1 MYAIRP
7 ARPGDLADVVRLV
20 VRLQADEEHH
30 IGYHGVTA
38 AEIEDELAGLRPDW
52 ASGAVLAVA
61 DDGTPRGVLSV
72 DADPVVGRAWLF
84 GPLIELPADH
94 PAYRQC
100 WHNVADELLEAAMA
114 VPRLAGIG
122 DLELFGHR
130 RNRRLGDFAA
140 RHGFTQGNTSR
151 VFTLTGPAL
160 RSVLV
165 AAVDDADT
173 ARPLDEDPEVR
184 AQVVELHER
193 CFPNTTVAGGQLL
206 DGSRGHTVV
215 VATGATG
222 VLGYAAGYAQ
232 QDELYVDFVAVDPEM
247 RGAGTG
253 RGVVRALLRE
263 LAVKDG
269 PRPRAGAV
277 ISLGNDASERMFT
290 ALGFS
295 LHLELVGY
303 RRKPGITR

>member
-7 ARPGDLADVVRLV
+7 AQPDDLANIVQLV
-20 VRLQADEEHH
+20 VRLQADPDHH
-30 IGYHGVTA
+30 IGYHGTTP
-38 AEIEDELAGLRPDW
+38 AEVADELAGLRPDW
-52 ASGAVLAVA
+52 AAGAVLAVA
-61 DDGTPRGVLSV
+61 DDGTPRGVISV
-72 DADPVVGRAWLF
+72 DADAEVGRAWLF
-84 GPLIELPADH
+84 GPFVELPADH

-114 VPRLAGIG
+114 VPRLSGIT

-140 RHGFTQGNTSR
+140 RHGFTQRGTSR
-151 VFTLTGPAL
+151 VFTLTGSAL

-173 ARPLDEDPEVR
+173 ARPLDADPEVR

-193 CFPNTTVAGGQLL
+193 CFPNRTVTGGQLVA
-206 DGSRGHTVV
+206 GSRGHTVV

-222 VLGYAAGYAQ
+222 LLGYAAGYAQ
-232 QDELYVDFVAVDPEM
+232 PDELYVDYIGVDPEM

-253 RGVVRALLRE
+253 RALVRALLRE
-263 LAVKDG
+263 LAVTQG
-269 PRPRAGAV
+269 PRPQAAAV

-290 ALGFS
+290 ALGFG

-303 RRKPGITR
+303 RREP